1 MMKNFTLIHAARSAY
16 SVAGTVPC
24 AVYDRNS
31 RFAGLLLLMLMLM
44 LTFVVIPPFFAV
56 FYIVRNV

>member
-1 MMKNFTLIHAARSAY
+1 MKNFTLIHAARSAY

-31 RFAGLLLLMLMLM
+31 RFAGLLLLMLML
-44 LTFVVIPPFFAV
+44 TFVVIPPFFAV